1 MTINRIL
8 GVALLGA
15 VLASGPAWGQRNE
28 IRQLQRD
35 VAILQD
41 EMRMQMKEQTDR
53 MVGIES
59 MLKTMLD
66 QINATNRAVTVLD
79 DSLRGRIDE
88 GMAKPMANVGSKV
101 DSMSEDYRYVRETV
115 AEINSR
121 LNRLSTQV
129 SDLDNAL
136 RTMQAPP
143 PPPGGAPGLEPS
155 ATAPPQGM
163 TAKSLYDDAMRDRTG
178 GNFDLA
184 LRQFNDYLT
193 WFPATDLAPNAQY
206 FIGEILFA
214 QKNYDA
220 ALQAFDAV
228 LERFPRNAKTNDA
241 RFMKGRTLVEKGERN
256 AGADEFRALISE
268 APNSDVA
275 GQARTQLRRLGL
287 SVAPPKTPARR
298 R

>member
-1 MTINRIL
+1 MTIYRIL
-8 GVALLGA
+8 GVALLG
-15 VLASGPAWGQRNE
+15 VMLASGPAWGQRNE

-88 GMAKPMANVGSKV
+88 GMAKPMATVGSKV

-136 RTMQAPP
+136 RMMQAPP

-155 ATAPPQGM
+155 ATAPPQGL

-287 SVAPPKTPARR
+287 SVSPAKTPARR